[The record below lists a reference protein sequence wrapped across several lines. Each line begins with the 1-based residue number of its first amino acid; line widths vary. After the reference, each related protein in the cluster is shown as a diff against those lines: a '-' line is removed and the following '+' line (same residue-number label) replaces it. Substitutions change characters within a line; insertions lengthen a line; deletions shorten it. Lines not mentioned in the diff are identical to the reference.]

1 MGFSLLSPLEFFVNP
16 KNVDG
21 RNNKITTSRGI
32 KFMKIFAIIDGET
45 TLLTGILLY
54 YEKEGT
60 CVIELPEYLDEWT
73 APLLFTSYVKKKIYT
88 IPRDISFLWVKERVI
103 PSGRQNI
110 NDILAHHNMQSY
122 DEMKFLQISEGKC
135 SQDSLYIKKIDML
148 PDFVIERQ
156 KKNIVECVL
165 SDDHT
170 LLCFFEDDTIK
181 KIQLEDLQSFE
192 EQNKIISNEQ
202 VYQSGKVG
210 TGGYCV
216 TFNESIDLP
225 AWLLYDEESNIP
237 LNLND
242 FKVFLKNNVLDT
254 TESCDLLECSRQNM
268 SYMVRKQQLTPVK
281 EEVRGDLYL
290 KGDVLRTLW

>member
-1 MGFSLLSPLEFFVNP
+1 
-16 KNVDG
+16 
-21 RNNKITTSRGI
+21 
-32 KFMKIFAIIDGET
+32 MKIFAIIDEET

-122 DEMKFLQISEGKC
+122 DEMKFLEISEGKC

-192 EQNKIISNEQ
+192 EQNKI
-202 VYQSGKVG
+202 
-210 TGGYCV
+210 
-216 TFNESIDLP
+216 
-225 AWLLYDEESNIP
+225 
-237 LNLND
+237 
-242 FKVFLKNNVLDT
+242 KNNVLDT

-281 EEVRGDLYL
+281 EEVRGNLYL

>member
-1 MGFSLLSPLEFFVNP
+1 
-16 KNVDG
+16 
-21 RNNKITTSRGI
+21 
-32 KFMKIFAIIDGET
+32 MKIFAIIDEET

-122 DEMKFLQISEGKC
+122 DEMKFLEISEGKC

-192 EQNKIISNEQ
+192 EQNKIINNE
-202 VYQSGKVG
+202 
-210 TGGYCV
+210 
-216 TFNESIDLP
+216 
-225 AWLLYDEESNIP
+225 
-237 LNLND
+237 
-242 FKVFLKNNVLDT
+242 
-254 TESCDLLECSRQNM
+254 
-268 SYMVRKQQLTPVK
+268 
-281 EEVRGDLYL
+281 
-290 KGDVLRTLW
+290 

>member
-1 MGFSLLSPLEFFVNP
+1 MHIIFRVFPKLHNLLYNSYICFLLIFLKFLYSFQLFLFCFPTHSLHSQ
-16 KNVDG
+16 
-21 RNNKITTSRGI
+21 
-32 KFMKIFAIIDGET
+32 
-45 TLLTGILLY
+45 ILLY

-122 DEMKFLQISEGKC
+122 DEMKFLEISEGKC

-192 EQNKIISNEQ
+192 EQNKIINNEQ

-281 EEVRGDLYL
+281 EEVRGNLYL

>member
-1 MGFSLLSPLEFFVNP
+1 M
-16 KNVDG
+16 
-21 RNNKITTSRGI
+21 RGI
-32 KFMKIFAIIDGET
+32 KFMKIFAIIDEET

-122 DEMKFLQISEGKC
+122 DEMKFLEISEGKC

-192 EQNKIISNEQ
+192 EQNKIINNEQ

-254 TESCDLLECSRQNM
+254 TESCVYWNVHGKICLI
-268 SYMVRKQQLTPVK
+268 
-281 EEVRGDLYL
+281 
-290 KGDVLRTLW
+290 W

>member
-1 MGFSLLSPLEFFVNP
+1 
-16 KNVDG
+16 
-21 RNNKITTSRGI
+21 
-32 KFMKIFAIIDGET
+32 MKIFAIIDEET

-122 DEMKFLQISEGKC
+122 DEMKFLEISEGKC

-165 SDDHT
+165 SGDHT

-192 EQNKIISNEQ
+192 EQNKIINRFINLVRLER
-202 VYQSGKVG
+202 VDIALHLM
-210 TGGYCV
+210 
-216 TFNESIDLP
+216 N
-225 AWLLYDEESNIP
+225 LLI
-237 LNLND
+237 
-242 FKVFLKNNVLDT
+242 F
-254 TESCDLLECSRQNM
+254 R
-268 SYMVRKQQLTPVK
+268 
-281 EEVRGDLYL
+281 RGFFMMKKAISL
-290 KGDVLRTLW
+290 

>member
-1 MGFSLLSPLEFFVNP
+1 
-16 KNVDG
+16 
-21 RNNKITTSRGI
+21 
-32 KFMKIFAIIDGET
+32 MKIFAIIDEET

-73 APLLFTSYVKKKIYT
+73 APLLFTNYVKKKIYT

-122 DEMKFLQISEGKC
+122 DEMKFLEISEGKC

-192 EQNKIISNEQ
+192 EQNKIINNEP
-202 VYQSGKVG
+202 
-210 TGGYCV
+210 
-216 TFNESIDLP
+216 IDLP

-281 EEVRGDLYL
+281 EEVRGNLYL